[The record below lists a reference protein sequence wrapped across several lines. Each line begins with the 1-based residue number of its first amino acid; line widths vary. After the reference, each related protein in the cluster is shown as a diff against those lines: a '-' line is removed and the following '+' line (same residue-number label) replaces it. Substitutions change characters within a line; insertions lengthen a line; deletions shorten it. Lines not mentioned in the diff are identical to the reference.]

1 MKRKFEYAVR
11 TIDDEIVRDGL
22 SAISKLDINPST
34 RDIYAVR
41 GGVAV
46 QSYLP
51 TTCRRPTTDIDTI
64 VGDPLK
70 KKSDFIKFVKPV
82 VEYLQDNR
90 FIVNYPSK
98 ESRSWL
104 VYATLN
110 ADSSNDEI
118 LLSFSRDSEGSYN
131 SKRNRRERELE
142 NARIKTVEEREEVYR
157 VLSTEDII
165 TQKFQ
170 RLSEI
175 LKDHPDIIKSLS
187 KYMGKISDELIR
199 ETMNRLR
206 DIREKL
212 LKDPDNRKLDSTGR
226 AICDA
231 YDIRILFE
239 ISGINEQYL
248 VDTFPLWPF
257 DHIPK
262 EVKKELIP
270 LIPGVEGLERIL
282 VGNTNQEFLFPRA
295 VNSN

>member
-22 SAISKLDINPST
+22 SAISKLDISPLS
-34 RDIYAVR
+34 RDNYAVR

-51 TTCRRPTTDIDTI
+51 SSCRRPTTDIDTV
-64 VGDPLK
+64 VGDSLRR
-70 KKSDFIKFVKPV
+70 KSDFITFVKPI
-82 VEYLQDNR
+82 VEYLKDNK
-90 FIVNYPSK
+90 FSIKTFSK

-104 VYATLN
+104 IHATINGEL
-110 ADSSNDEI
+110 SNEEI
-118 LLSFSRDSEGSYN
+118 LLSFTRDSKLSYDN
-131 SKRNRRERELE
+131 KRSRRERELE
-142 NARIKTVEEREEVYR
+142 NARLKTVESRKDVYR

-165 TQKFQ
+165 VQKFQ

-175 LKDHPDIIKSLS
+175 LNDYPDIVNSLS
-187 KYMGKISDELIR
+187 KYYGEMSDELIR

-206 DIREKL
+206 DTREKL
-212 LKDPDNRKLDSTGR
+212 LKDPDNKKLDSTGR

-248 VDTFPLWPF
+248 LDTFPLWPF
-257 DHIPK
+257 DHISR
-262 EVKKELIP
+262 EVKRGIIP
-270 LIPGVEGLERIL
+270 IIHGVDGLEKVLIS
-282 VGNTNQEFLFPRA
+282 NNNQESLFPRA
-295 VNSN
+295 SNGN